1 VERLI
6 GIGVSPGIAV
16 GRAVILTLR
25 TEAVRFPIQPD
36 RVAREIALLDAARE
50 QSRHQLQDIR
60 ARIAKARGAEL
71 AAIFDAQILMLDD
84 PSLVGRAEE
93 IVRGEHV
100 NAAWAVHRAYEE
112 LGAIFSS
119 VEDEY
124 LRERENDVADVAG
137 RLRMNLR
144 HGARGPRELLSELD
158 GPSILLA
165 DELTASLAAQLDWS
179 RIQGFAVDAGSRT
192 YHTAILARSLKV
204 PAAVGLH
211 DASARVPAGTTVILD
226 GASGE
231 LAINPGADAIDRAHR
246 LADRPRPRITA
257 VPGVRLGREP
267 TATSDGLAIRLQAN
281 VELLEDLQLLRE
293 NGAEGVGLYRSE
305 FMLSGRSLA
314 SATEDAQYALY
325 RSLVEQVAPQPVT
338 VRTFDLDERQLG
350 LRGPDRRR
358 GRSGVRG
365 LRLGLAHPD
374 ILRTQLRALVR
385 ASVHGRLLVMFPFV
399 TGVEEIREAKGMLA
413 GIATELGIPRP
424 PVGAMVEV
432 PAAALASDL
441 LAPEVDFLTI
451 GTNDLIQYCL
461 AVDRTDDRVS
471 DLYEPLHPAV
481 LRLIR
486 LVRRAA
492 ARHHTPVSLCGE
504 MASDPALIGLLV
516 GLGLTDFSMTPAA
529 IPTARQAIRDL
540 SADHARALASHALT
554 LATAEEIER
563 YLFDEL
569 AARNA
574 TSSR

>member
-1 VERLI
+1 VERLN

-16 GRAVILTLR
+16 GRAAILTLR
-25 TEAVRFPIQPD
+25 TEAMRFPIQPD
-36 RVAREIALLDAARE
+36 RVEREIALLQAARE
-50 QSRHQLQDIR
+50 HSRHQLQDIR
-60 ARIAKARGAEL
+60 ERIAKARGGEL

-84 PSLVGRAEE
+84 PSLVGRAEQ
-93 IVRGEHV
+93 IVREEHV
-100 NAAWAVHRAYEE
+100 NAAWAVHRTYEE

-119 VEDEY
+119 FEDEY
-124 LRERENDVADVAG
+124 LREREHDVADVAG
-137 RLRMNLR
+137 RLRLNLR
-144 HGARGPRELLSELD
+144 HGARGPRELLSELE

-204 PAAVGLH
+204 PAIVGLH

-231 LAINPGADAIDRAHR
+231 LAINPGPDAIDRAHR
-246 LADRPRPRITA
+246 LADRPRPRVSTSS
-257 VPGVRLGREP
+257 GLRHGGEP
-267 TATSDGLAIRLQAN
+267 AATSDGLSVRLQAN

-293 NGAEGVGLYRSE
+293 HGAEGVGLYRSE

-314 SATEDAQYALY
+314 STTEDAQYALY

-338 VRTFDLDERQLG
+338 VRTFDLDERQIG
-350 LRGPDRRR
+350 LRVPDRRR
-358 GRSGVRG
+358 GRAGLRG

-374 ILRTQLRALVR
+374 IMRTQLRALVR
-385 ASVHGRLLVMFPFV
+385 ASVHGRLRVMFPFV
-399 TGVEEIREAKGMLA
+399 TGIEEIRGAKAMLA
-413 GIATELGIPRP
+413 EITRELQVAAPA
-424 PVGAMVEV
+424 VGAMVEV

-492 ARHHTPVSLCGE
+492 ARHRTPVSLCGE

-529 IPTARQAIRDL
+529 IPTVRQAIRDL
-540 SADHARALASHALT
+540 RADHARALASHALT
-554 LATAEEIER
+554 LPTAEAIEKF
-563 YLFDEL
+563 LFDEL

-574 TSSR
+574 AR